1 MALQKSAHFF
11 TRHFVDFFGR
21 RQYFDEP
28 MLAAG
33 LVEFRDGSSFEVDAQ
48 HLGHAVRAD
57 HHVGQLFSQR
67 GAGGLHIH
75 PADAAGELAHELLG
89 HVQRLARLAGFDLVD
104 DLVMN
109 ATEGAMGILSDDL
122 DVEEK
127 TIQVKRDGVMTPLVV
142 QALAGLI
149 GSRGK
154 LAILKEVVDETKKSD
169 ATGLYEATGGTKE
182 QNTIIKVFG
191 ESGHTINELVN
202 EIEQPV
208 FQAEWLDA
216 WKGKTKTSTKGAGK
230 TAVAGKPAVT
240 GAVVKKASLFK
251 K

>member
-1 MALQKSAHFF
+1 MGIFSKVKQDTSIERSKDVIGGGFKPLESDIYDYEVVQAYATESEGGANGIVCEFNLTIEGADKPRKLNQTIYF
-11 TRHFVDFFGR
+11 TNK
-21 RQYFDEP
+21 
-28 MLAAG
+28 
-33 LVEFRDGSSFEVDAQ
+33 
-48 HLGHAVRAD
+48 
-57 HHVGQLFSQR
+57 
-67 GAGGLHIH
+67 
-75 PADAAGELAHELLG
+75 AGETFWAKDDRKGNLP
-89 HVQRLARLAGFDLVD
+89 GFDLVD